1 MLVCDIGNLI
11 CNILGPSFDPIV
23 SIIGNTST
31 MLELHKL
38 KRETPFERERE
49 RKGLEFF
56 FVWREIWRWKVQ
68 GRLVFIRREFC

>member
-49 RKGLEFF
+49 KRVRVFFCVERDLEMESS
-56 FVWREIWRWKVQ
+56 R
-68 GRLVFIRREFC
+68 